1 MFAAH
6 HTLPMR
12 SLRTIA
18 FGMIGCRKLR
28 YDGDRATG
36 ATRYQI
42 PIRTN
47 DPFPIPSVSRS
58 AKRSCGATDRIEL
71 TCRETMTVHERR
83 QELHQIKNAP
93 DGPNKIFEIYNRLL
107 ARDGV
112 VGTPGL
118 MNNGQIEAILKM
130 EFPEGEANRH
140 D

>member
-1 MFAAH
+1 
-6 HTLPMR
+6 
-12 SLRTIA
+12 
-18 FGMIGCRKLR
+18 
-28 YDGDRATG
+28 
-36 ATRYQI
+36 
-42 PIRTN
+42 
-47 DPFPIPSVSRS
+47 
-58 AKRSCGATDRIEL
+58 
-71 TCRETMTVHERR
+71 MTVHERR

-107 ARDGV
+107 ARDGI